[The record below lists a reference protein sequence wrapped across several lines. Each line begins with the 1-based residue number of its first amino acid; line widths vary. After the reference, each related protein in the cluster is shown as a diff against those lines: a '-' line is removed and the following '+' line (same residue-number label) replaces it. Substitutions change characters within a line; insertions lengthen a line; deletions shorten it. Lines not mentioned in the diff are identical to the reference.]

1 MTESTLA
8 VTAVQAFLH
17 TGSPGK
23 NWVFVRVETDGGI
36 AGWGE
41 AYATPD
47 RDRAIAANA
56 EALGGYLVGRSAHDV
71 VSFTRHLAYN
81 DFGLKRGS
89 MELSCA
95 TSAIEMALWDII
107 GKAAARPLYE
117 LLGGAVRH
125 SIPVYANG
133 WSKGS
138 GSTEQLAERA
148 RAVVDSGLRALKF
161 DPFPGPWRAL
171 VGRLAL
177 DEAIARVAAVREA
190 VGPDVEIMIE
200 AHRRL
205 APMVAIAFARR
216 IEAYRPFWFEEPIS
230 SRDLVSLAEV
240 RAAVDVPVV
249 TGEELYGM
257 AEFRDVFVHRAADI
271 VNPDVCATGG
281 ILELRQIAATAE
293 SHHVAVAPHHS
304 TTA

>member
-1 MTESTLA
+1 MNADL
-8 VTAVQAFLH
+8 
-17 TGSPGK
+17 GSLCLPIH
-23 NWVFVRVETDGGI
+23 N
-36 AGWGE
+36 
-41 AYATPD
+41 
-47 RDRAIAANA
+47 
-56 EALGGYLVGRSAHDV
+56 
-71 VSFTRHLAYN
+71 
-81 DFGLKRGS
+81 
-89 MELSCA
+89 
-95 TSAIEMALWDII
+95 
-107 GKAAARPLYE
+107 
-117 LLGGAVRH
+117 
-125 SIPVYANG
+125 
-133 WSKGS
+133 
-138 GSTEQLAERA
+138 
-148 RAVVDSGLRALKF
+148 VDSGLRALKF

-190 VGPDVEIMIE
+190 VGPDVKIMIE
-200 AHRRL
+200 ADRRL

-293 SHHVAVAPHHS
+293 SHHVAVAPHQYNSLTCGLAATLHAAVGMPNLLIVEYFINHEQPS
-304 TTA
+304 AAIATGGTLPWRIEDGALALPPGPGLGIELEESALTPASGASVAAGPQPRTRSADVAWERPFAGPQDEPRPV